1 MAAEPDSTQIATLIA
16 PDPSSAWV
24 VGIVGLDNVGLPA
37 MPAATR
43 RWLSLVEGMFAAEP
57 VPEQTSHCES
67 RRFLRKGVWL
77 SLVHPIL
84 TDGK

>member
-1 MAAEPDSTQIATLIA
+1 
-16 PDPSSAWV
+16 
-24 VGIVGLDNVGLPA
+24 

-43 RWLSLVEGMFAAEP
+43 RWLSLIEGMFAAEP

-67 RRFLRKGVWL
+67 RRFLEERSLVP
-77 SLVHPIL
+77 LVHPIL